1 VAGSDSKKTGIA
13 PGRRLAR
20 FAAAMLVGAIMALGG
35 MVLISGS
42 VTALERTEV
51 KRMVIEE
58 ALATRVPPSLALALA
73 KVESDFMARALSPSG
88 ARGVMQV
95 MPETARVEF
104 GIDPDELW
112 RPRLNIRLGIDM
124 LERLIDRYGGNW
136 ELALSHYNG
145 GALTKRDGWFEP
157 HAHTRSYVEAV
168 LRWAERYTDQAMVWG
183 VAEEPMYN
191 GWTPART
198 QVASAVAIREVAPPH
213 ETVTGAI
220 RRTLAAIERHRALDL
235 DDFSHPLDPRRFHA
249 LDLDDFGS

>member
-1 VAGSDSKKTGIA
+1 MTRTF
-13 PGRRLAR
+13 PLGRRLAR
-20 FAAAMLVGAIMALGG
+20 FAAAMLLGAIMALGG

-42 VTALERTEV
+42 VAALERTEV

-58 ALATRVPPSLALALA
+58 ALATRVPASLALALA

-95 MPETARVEF
+95 MPETARIEF

-112 RPRLNIRLGIDM
+112 HPRLNIRLGIDM
-124 LERLIDRYGGNW
+124 LERLIDRYGGDW

-145 GALTKRDGWFEP
+145 GALSKRDGWFEP
-157 HAHTRSYVEAV
+157 HAHTRRYVEAV
-168 LRWAERYTDQAMVWG
+168 LRWAERYTDQALVWG
-183 VAEEPMYN
+183 IVEEPEYD

-198 QVASAVAIREVAPPH
+198 QPAPVVAMREVTPPNDTLASA
-213 ETVTGAI
+213 T

-235 DDFSHPLDPRRFHA
+235 DDFSDPLDPRRFRT